1 MLFRLLITLATSSL
15 ASKKS
20 KMISEQECIQILNQG
35 EIKYSK
41 EEVKL
46 IRELLISL
54 ATIEYEEYKQISNQ

>member
-1 MLFRLLITLATSSL
+1 
-15 ASKKS
+15 
-20 KMISEQECIQILNQG
+20 MISEQECIQILNQG